1 MARTNSAEDTLLR
14 IIPVCARIGVTRVT
28 NITFL
33 DRLYI
38 PNYSAVLPGT
48 EDIFWVYSGKGST
61 KSSAKASALMEAIER
76 FSSLSSSYVK
86 TSVHGTYSE
95 LSKSYKVLHPS
106 EVVEQVINEY
116 DDISSILDYLPG
128 FDLLRNEIVLVPTEL
143 VLYRYRPRCPAI
155 PAFLNSHTNGLAS
168 GNVIEE
174 AICHA
179 LCEVI
184 ERDAVSL
191 ADLCA
196 SSIPYN
202 IVHNIID
209 SFKGENSGH
218 SFSRIPIEDLFV
230 DDSSIFPDVDVS
242 GIGDSMPS
250 NGLVKRFIH
259 AGISLLIK
267 DITQKDIGI
276 PSFSASSIEWVTQ
289 DYGFF
294 AKGFGTHPDA
304 RIALTRAITEVSQTR
319 AVNIHG
325 ARDDLKKV
333 KYTMNDE
340 IYKRK
345 WPFIPAS
352 SSQTGSINCTKNI
365 VNFSEIKTHFNEDI
379 LDDLHLLLKCLQKAG
394 AKRAI
399 IVDLTNPKI
408 GIPVVRAIV
417 PGLETFEVQ
426 NSVMGIRALDFWRQ
440 HLS

>member
-1 MARTNSAEDTLLR
+1 MEDTLLR
-14 IIPVCARIGVTRVT
+14 IIPVCAKIGVTRIT

-48 EDIFWVYSGKGST
+48 EDIFWVYSGKGPT
-61 KSSAKASALMEAIER
+61 NSSAKASALMEAIER
-76 FSSLSSSYVK
+76 FSSLPSSYGK
-86 TSVHGTYSE
+86 TFVHGTYSQ
-95 LSKSYKVLHPS
+95 LSKSYNVLHPS
-106 EVVEQVINEY
+106 EVVEQVTNEY
-116 DDISSILDYLPG
+116 DDNSSILDFLPG
-128 FDLLRNEIVLVPTEL
+128 FDLLRKEIVLVPTEL
-143 VLYRYRPRCPAI
+143 VLYRYHPRYPSI
-155 PAFLNSHTNGLAS
+155 PAFSNSHTNGLAS

-202 IVHNIID
+202 IIQNIID
-209 SFKGENSGH
+209 SFQGDRSGH
-218 SFSRIPIEDLFV
+218 SISPISVEDIFV
-230 DDSSIFPDVDVS
+230 DDYSVFPDVNVS
-242 GIGDSMPS
+242 DIGDLMPVNS
-250 NGLVKRFIH
+250 LVKRFIN

-276 PSFSASSIEWVTQ
+276 PSFSASSIEWLTQ
-289 DYGFF
+289 DFGFF

-333 KYTMNDE
+333 KYKMNDE
-340 IYKRK
+340 ICRRK

-352 SSQTGSINCTKNI
+352 SSPAASINCTKNI
-365 VNFSEIKTHFNEDI
+365 VNFSEIKTQFNEDI
-379 LDDLHLLLKCLQKAG
+379 LDDLHLILKSLQKAG
-394 AKRAI
+394 AKRVI
-399 IVDLTNPKI
+399 VVDLTNPKI

-426 NSVMGIRALDFWRQ
+426 NSVMGKRALDFWRQ
-440 HLS
+440 YIS